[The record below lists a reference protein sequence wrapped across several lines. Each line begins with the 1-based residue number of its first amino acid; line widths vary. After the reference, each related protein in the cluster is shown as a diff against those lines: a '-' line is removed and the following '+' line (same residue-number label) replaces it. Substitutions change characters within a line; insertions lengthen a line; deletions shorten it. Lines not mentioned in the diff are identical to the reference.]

1 MSTTVA
7 QIPIRCRLSIV
18 SNPPVYP
25 IDDNTGEAPR
35 FWRAQDVAIQVG
47 IFDANND
54 AVDLANLSALILTLR
69 DTPNSPAVYVNKTV
83 YAAGIVPIISYSGWS
98 SGIAQQATFYLT
110 AADTDLPL
118 DGDPSAQVW
127 MDIRGVT
134 KNNHQLVYGA
144 GYVTVY
150 TSGNPPSPLPAVQ
163 IVSEWAR
170 SNTAG
175 NATISPINQIHTEFI
190 EILGAARTSV
200 FAVDNY
206 ASIPGARASV
216 IFSLPATAGINIEL
230 RNDDYTGTLLAS
242 FATDGVQPSA
252 IAQLYYDGAAW
263 QLGGFA
269 WPAMQDVTIPPLST
283 GQPIVQP
290 VDVAVVSLNDASN
303 STGDLLVIPQ
313 APLHTEV
320 ITITGVARTSNFVIV
335 PGATTVAG
343 SRMTMLFKLPLTAN
357 IQLDVYGNNL
367 SSPAIASFTTDGVQT
382 SAAFEIYYDGV
393 NWALAE
399 SLIPSY

>member
-1 MSTTVA
+1 MSTA
-7 QIPIRCRLSIV
+7 YQIPIRCRLSIV

-47 IFDANND
+47 IFDADND
-54 AVDLANLSALILTLR
+54 AVDLANLSALVLTLR

-83 YAAGIVPIISYSGWS
+83 YAAAIIPVVSYAGWS
-98 SGIAQQATFYLT
+98 SGNAQQATFYLT

-118 DGDPSAQVW
+118 DGNPSSQVW

-150 TSGNPPSPLPAVQ
+150 TSGNPPSPIPAVQ

-170 SNTAG
+170 SNTTG

-190 EILGAARTSV
+190 QILGAARTSV

-206 ASIPGARASV
+206 ASIPGARVNV
-216 IFSLPATAGINIEL
+216 IFQLPATSGIAIEL
-230 RNDDYTGTLLAS
+230 RNDTYTGTLLSS
-242 FATDGVQPSA
+242 FTTDGLQPSA
-252 IAQLYYDGAAW
+252 TASLYYDGTAW
-263 QLGGFA
+263 QLGDFA
-269 WPAMQDVTIPPLST
+269 WPAMQDVTTPPFST
-283 GQPIVQP
+283 GEPVVQP
-290 VDVAVVSLNDASN
+290 VDFAVVSLNEATN
-303 STGDLLVIPQ
+303 TTGDQLVIPQ
-313 APLHTEV
+313 GPLHTEV
-320 ITITGVARTSNFVIV
+320 ITVGGTVRTTNIVIV
-335 PGATTVAG
+335 PGASTTAG
-343 SRMTMLFKLPLTAN
+343 ARVSMLLKLPLTAG

-367 SSPAIASFTTDGVQT
+367 SSPAIASFTTDGVQA
-382 SAAFEIYYDGV
+382 SASFEIFYDGV

-399 SLIPSY
+399 SIIPSY